1 MRLDMLDT
9 FLIYYKELVKQI
21 FSGLVISDKK
31 GEFKVGF
38 DKSGSTREHTLLL
51 KTLGVN
57 QLIVVINKMNEES
70 VKWNDERYNEINKNK
85 LHF

>member
-1 MRLDMLDT
+1 M
-9 FLIYYKELVKQI
+9 
-21 FSGLVISDKK
+21 ISDKK

-38 DKSGSTREHTLLL
+38 DKSCSTREHTLLL

>member
-1 MRLDMLDT
+1 M
-9 FLIYYKELVKQI
+9 
-21 FSGLVISDKK
+21 ISDKK

-51 KTLGVN
+51 KALGVN

-70 VKWNDERYNEINKNK
+70 AKKWNKNKNK

>member
-1 MRLDMLDT
+1 M
-9 FLIYYKELVKQI
+9 
-21 FSGLVISDKK
+21 ISDKK

-38 DKSGSTREHTLLL
+38 DKSDITREHTLLL

>member
-31 GEFKVGF
+31 GEFKVWF

-51 KTLGVN
+51 KALGVN

-70 VKWNDERYNEINKNK
+70 AKKWNKNKNK